1 MHLKYS
7 LLAAACALGFAGT
20 TLAQNLGVS
29 KTELKIATIQ
39 DLSGPL
45 APIGK
50 QGRDGMQL
58 RVDEANEQGG
68 INGRKIVF
76 KVEDDGYDPK
86 RAVLAAQK
94 LVNQEKVFAIVGHIG
109 TAVNLATFPV
119 MFPKKV
125 INFLPLTAAREMYE
139 PLNPLTYAFIAPYY
153 QQIREAVPE
162 MVKEK
167 KLSKVCTIYQDDEFG
182 AEVLKGTED
191 GLKDIGMTLTEKASF
206 KRGATDFS
214 SQVAKTKAAGCD
226 LVTLGGVIRETI
238 GTIATSKKMGYS
250 PVFLGSAASYS
261 ELIPKL
267 GGKAMEGLYATMAAQ
282 VPYTDDVDNKQL
294 AFWATKYKTKF
305 NEDGGI
311 FSAYGYIVM
320 DMFLQAV
327 AKAGPNLTTDAF
339 IKTMDSMSYPSDIFG
354 SAPATFSAT
363 KHLGSTAW
371 RLSEVVDGKWK
382 VASPYHTKK

>member
-1 MHLKYS
+1 MHLKTT
-7 LLAAACALGFAGT
+7 LLATACALGFAGT
-20 TLAQNLGVS
+20 ALAQNLGVS
-29 KTELKIATIQ
+29 KTELKVATIQ

-50 QGRDGMQL
+50 QARDGMQW

-109 TAVNLATFPV
+109 TAANLATFPV

-125 INFLPLTAAREMYE
+125 VNFLPLTAAREMYE

-162 MVKEK
+162 LVKEK

-191 GLKDIGMTLTEKASF
+191 GLKDIGMQLVEKASF

-238 GTIATSKKMGYS
+238 GTVATSKKMGYT

-261 ELIPKL
+261 ELIPSS
-267 GGKAMEGLYATMAAQ
+267 AARPWMACT
-282 VPYTDDVDNKQL
+282 PRWPRRCRTRM
-294 AFWATKYKTKF
+294 T
-305 NEDGGI
+305 
-311 FSAYGYIVM
+311 
-320 DMFLQAV
+320 
-327 AKAGPNLTTDAF
+327 
-339 IKTMDSMSYPSDIFG
+339 
-354 SAPATFSAT
+354 PATSRSRSGPPSTRPSSTRTAAFSRPMAT
-363 KHLGSTAW
+363 SSWTCSC
-371 RLSEVVDGKWK
+371 RR
-382 VASPYHTKK
+382 SPRPAPT

>member
-1 MHLKYS
+1 MHLKTT
-7 LLAAACALGFAGT
+7 LLATACALGFAGT
-20 TLAQNLGVS
+20 APAQNLGVS
-29 KTELKIATIQ
+29 KTELKVATIQ

-50 QGRDGMQL
+50 QARDGMQL

-109 TAVNLATFPV
+109 TAANLATFPV

-162 MVKEK
+162 LVKEK

-191 GLKDIGMTLTEKASF
+191 GLKDIGMQLVEKASF

-238 GTIATSKKMGYS
+238 GTVATSRKMGYN

-267 GGKAMEGLYATMAAQ
+267 GGKAMDGLYATMAAQ
-282 VPYTDDVDNKQL
+282 VPYADDASNKQL
-294 AFWATKYKTKF
+294 AFWATKYKTKY

-339 IKTMDSMSYPSDIFG
+339 IKTMDGMSYPTDIFG
-354 SAPATFSAT
+354 SAPAHYTAT
-363 KHLGSTAW
+363 NHLGSTAW
-371 RLSEVVDGKWK
+371 RLSQVEDGKWK
-382 VASPYHTKK
+382 VVSPYHTK

>member
-1 MHLKYS
+1 MHLKYT

-68 INGRKIVF
+68 VNGRKIVF

-153 QQIREAVPE
+153 QQIREAVPKL
-162 MVKEK
+162 VKEK
-167 KLSKVCTIYQDDEFG
+167 NLSKICTIYQDDEFG

-191 GLKDIGMTLTEKASF
+191 GLKDIGMQLAEKASF

-238 GTIATSKKMGYS
+238 GTIGTARKMGYN

-267 GGKAMEGLYATMAAQ
+267 GGKAMDGLYATMAAQ
-282 VPYTDDVDNKQL
+282 VPYTDDASNKPL
-294 AFWATKYKTKF
+294 AFWATKYKTRF

-339 IKTMDSMSYPSDIFG
+339 IKTMESMSYPTDIFG
-354 SAPATFSAT
+354 SAPATYTAT
-363 KHLGSTAW
+363 NHLGNTAW
-371 RLSEVVDGKWK
+371 RLSRVEDGKWK
-382 VASPYHTKK
+382 VVSPYYTK

>member
-1 MHLKYS
+1 MHLKTP
-7 LLAAACALGFAGT
+7 LLAAGCALGFAGT
-20 TLAQNLGVS
+20 ALAQNLGVS
-29 KTELKIATIQ
+29 KTELKVATIQ

-50 QGRDGMQL
+50 QARDGMQL

-109 TAVNLATFPV
+109 TAANLATFPV

-125 INFLPLTAAREMYE
+125 VNFLPLTAAREMYE

-153 QQIREAVPE
+153 QQIREAVPKL
-162 MVKEK
+162 VKEK
-167 KLSKVCTIYQDDEFG
+167 NLGKVCTIYQDDEFG

-191 GLKDIGMTLTEKASF
+191 GLKDIGMQLVEKASF

-238 GTIATSKKMGYS
+238 GTIATSRKLGYN

-267 GGKAMEGLYATMAAQ
+267 GGKAMDGLYATMAAQ
-282 VPYTDDVDNKQL
+282 VPYTDDADNKQL
-294 AFWATKYKTKF
+294 AFWATKYKTKY

-327 AKAGPNLTTDAF
+327 SKAGPNLTTDAF
-339 IKTMDSMSYPSDIFG
+339 IKTMDGMTYPTDIFG
-354 SAPATFSAT
+354 SAPAHYTANN
-363 KHLGSTAW
+363 HLGSTAW
-371 RLSEVVDGKWK
+371 RLSLVQDGKWK
-382 VASPYHTKK
+382 VVSPYHTK

>member
-1 MHLKYS
+1 MHLKTT
-7 LLAAACALGFAGT
+7 LVAAACALGFAGT
-20 TLAQNLGVS
+20 ALAQNLGVS
-29 KTELKIATIQ
+29 KTELKLATIQ

-50 QGRDGMQL
+50 QARDGMQL

-109 TAVNLATFPV
+109 TAANLATFPV

-162 MVKEK
+162 LVKEK

-191 GLKDIGMTLTEKASF
+191 GLKDIGMQLVEKASF

-238 GTIATSKKMGYS
+238 GTVATSRKMGYN

-267 GGKAMEGLYATMAAQ
+267 GGKAMDGLYATMAAQ
-282 VPYTDDVDNKQL
+282 VPYADDTSNKQL
-294 AFWATKYKTKF
+294 AFWATKYKTKY

-339 IKTMDSMSYPSDIFG
+339 IKTMDGMSYPTDIFG
-354 SAPATFSAT
+354 SAPAHYTAT
-363 KHLGSTAW
+363 NHLGSTAW
-371 RLSEVVDGKWK
+371 RLSQVEDGKWK
-382 VASPYHTKK
+382 VVSPYHTK